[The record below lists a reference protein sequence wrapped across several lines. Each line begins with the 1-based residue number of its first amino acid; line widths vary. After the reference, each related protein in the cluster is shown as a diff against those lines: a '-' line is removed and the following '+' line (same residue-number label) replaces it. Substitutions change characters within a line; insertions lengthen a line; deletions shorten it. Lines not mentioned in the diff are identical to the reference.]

1 MVALAACLA
10 SGPFRVARLARTVR
24 LLASEGR
31 YEEAREPLRRWLE
44 ERPRS
49 AEALYYKA
57 RLELAAER
65 PAEAL
70 AAIEEARRLGFDRD
84 QLWCL
89 AAVMQARSG
98 RFAEAEP
105 GLVRAYRL
113 NLEPQADVAKEL
125 ARVYLSTYRLSQA
138 SEPLERWRAL
148 APEDPRPYLWRNEIA
163 SRSDGMA
170 GTVIENYRAALER
183 DPSLDEVRLRL
194 ADQLAKQ
201 SRFAEADEEYATCLR
216 RNPRDAAALVGL
228 GRGALRRGDFEDATR
243 HFEAALAVDP
253 RRPEALK
260 ELAQIDLRRGRHKDA
275 CARLA
280 ILTEVEPFDSD
291 IRYSFAQALRLV
303 GDDAR
308 SRAEGE
314 RAARLRQDNDRI
326 DELRK
331 VLLRQ
336 PGDVN
341 TRYEVARWMLEHGH
355 QSEGLEWA
363 ALILRAEP
371 GHAPTHRLLAE
382 HYQRQGNTGLA
393 NYHRMMVPSAQ
404 DGRAEPLAAKPEH

>member
-1 MVALAACLA
+1 MFGVAAYLA
-10 SGPFRVARLARTVR
+10 SGPYRVARLARSVR

-31 YEEAREPLRRWLE
+31 YQEAREPLERWLK

-49 AEALYYKA
+49 AEAIYYKA

-70 AAIEEARRLGFDRD
+70 AALEEARRLGFDRD
-84 QLWCL
+84 LLWSL

-113 NLEPQADVAKEL
+113 KLEPQADVAMEL

-138 SEPLERWRAL
+138 AEPVERWRAL

-163 SRSDGMA
+163 SRSDA
-170 GTVIENYRAALER
+170 LPGTLIENYRAALER
-183 DPSLDEVRLRL
+183 DPNLDEVRLRL

-216 RNPRDAAALVGL
+216 RNPKDTVALVGL
-228 GRGALRRGDFEDATR
+228 GRGALRRGDVEAATR
-243 HFEAALAVDP
+243 HFEAALAADP
-253 RRPEALK
+253 RQPEALK

-280 ILTEVEPFDSD
+280 ILTEVEPFDAD

-308 SRAEGE
+308 SRVEGE
-314 RAARLRQDNDRI
+314 RAARLRRDNDRI

-371 GHAPTHRLLAE
+371 GHAPTHRLLADYYE
-382 HYQRQGNTGLA
+382 KKGNPGLA
-393 NYHRMMVPSAQ
+393 NFYRSQSSGAEREV
-404 DGRAEPLAAKPEH
+404 GRRPHE